1 VKLRASDELLVGS
14 QRLQPF
20 TLSIGSNDD
29 GIFLRAVGKRA
40 QCRDEAPQR
49 KCNATRETRFNVD
62 VDSDLQ
68 DFLTGCT
75 RAQRR
80 CVFKYASWR
89 NGNTAYWGRRTE
101 FKRLRRKKGSY
112 HCSWRPPLSISSRIG
127 KPFVF
132 CARFSRTTTREPFGY
147 HACTRERRSLPS
159 AARRCS
165 GFHIEQGVASDSSDE
180 ERFGSKN

>member
-1 VKLRASDELLVGS
+1 
-14 QRLQPF
+14 LQPF

-29 GIFLRAVGKRA
+29 GVFLRAVGKRA

-49 KCNATRETRFNVD
+49 RCNATRETRFNVD

-68 DFLTGCT
+68 DFLSGCS
-75 RAQRR
+75 RAHRR

-101 FKRLRRKKGSY
+101 FKRLRGKKGSY

-147 HACTRERRSLPS
+147 HACTRERRSLPLPHGGVQAS
-159 AARRCS
+159 TSSKESHRTHRTKNVSARRIKVS
-165 GFHIEQGVASDSSDE
+165 RQMTAL
-180 ERFGSKN
+180 